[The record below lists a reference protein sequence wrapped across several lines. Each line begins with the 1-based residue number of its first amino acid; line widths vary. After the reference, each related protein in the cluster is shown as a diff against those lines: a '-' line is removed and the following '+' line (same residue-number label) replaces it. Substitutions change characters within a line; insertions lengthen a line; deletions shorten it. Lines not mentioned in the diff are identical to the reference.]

1 MFGLPKQQQPGS
13 KDHWCVQRSAWFYR
27 FIGAIG
33 LLIAAFCVVGSV
45 TAFVLLGSRGFL
57 TLQTTYITS
66 TNFATSTAAHLVVG
80 STPLT
85 ITLPGDLS
93 SMIGSVY
100 HFDCLG
106 GGAHAFVFGSG
117 GASWTGVSGQK
128 TATCLAVP
136 ITPGG
141 TGFSFRVLTA
151 TNVRL
156 IDPRNVNFS

>member
-1 MFGLPKQQQPGS
+1 MFALPKQQQPS
-13 KDHWCVQRSAWFYR
+13 KENCCAQRSAWFYR
-27 FIGAIG
+27 LTGALG
-33 LLIAAFCVVGSV
+33 LVAIAFCVAGSIAAF
-45 TAFVLLGSRGFL
+45 FLLGTRGFL
-57 TLQTTYITS
+57 TLHTTYITS
-66 TNFATSTAAHLVVG
+66 GNFGTSTAAHLVVG

-93 SMIGSVY
+93 NMIGSVY

-106 GGAHAFVFGSG
+106 GGAHTFVFGSG

-128 TATCLAVP
+128 TASCLSVP

-141 TGFSFRVLTA
+141 VGFSFRVLTA
-151 TNVRL
+151 TSVRL